1 MLADVFDDEMTRE
14 LPSALRT
21 FTDLDPFVPATAVTS
36 ITPSG
41 AITPTAPIT
50 PTIPSAAPRAKGLPI
65 AIPELT
71 VVVSVMVLAWSCAF
85 AGALGIVLGHTSEAR
100 APAAAFVTGREPHVA
115 VVMAPHEA
123 ITEPTLTAPSK
134 QEQVDPDEPVV
145 ASIPTPV
152 VQRPTPRVVT
162 QIAPPARAPA
172 RRPGFQRP
180 SNLPRR

>member
-21 FTDLDPFVPATAVTS
+21 FTDLDPFVPAPTVTS
-36 ITPSG
+36 VMPS
-41 AITPTAPIT
+41 AMSAPIT
-50 PTIPSAAPRAKGLPI
+50 PTSPSATPRAKGLPI

-85 AGALGIVLGHTSEAR
+85 AGALGIVLGHTPSAR
-100 APAAAFVTGREPHVA
+100 APAAAFVTVREPRVA

-123 ITEPTLTAPSK
+123 VTEPTLTAPSK
-134 QEQVDPDEPVV
+134 QEQVDPDDPVI
-145 ASIPTPV
+145 ASTPTPL

-162 QIAPPARAPA
+162 QIAPPAPT

-180 SNLPRR
+180 ANLPRR